1 LQLILKI
8 KKLSSMKKQGLI
20 LASAL
25 MMFVLTLTVACKSDS
40 ATDAETTA
48 ADTTATAVNAD
59 PNASMTL
66 DPNAATPTDA
76 AADAV
81 PTGPTTSLSITNGLE
96 HDYGTI
102 DAGVKVKH
110 TFKFKNTG
118 SEPLVIS
125 NCKGSCGCTVPK
137 CPTEPIAPGGE
148 GEIPVEFDSKGKN
161 GPDTK
166 TVTITANTNPAQTLL
181 TIKGNVKGTPP
192 PAQ

>member
-1 LQLILKI
+1 LQFILKI

-40 ATDAETTA
+40 AADAETTA
-48 ADTTATAVNAD
+48 ADTTATAVSAD
-59 PNASMTL
+59 PNAMAL
-66 DPNAATPTDA
+66 DATTPTDPA
-76 AADAV
+76 AAEAV

-96 HDYGTI
+96 HDYGTV

>member
-1 LQLILKI
+1 
-8 KKLSSMKKQGLI
+8 MKKQGLI

-40 ATDAETTA
+40 AADAETA
-48 ADTTATAVNAD
+48 TTENTDATAVNTDA
-59 PNASMTL
+59 NAPMTL
-66 DPNAATPTDA
+66 DPNSQPTIEA
-76 AADAV
+76 GAEAV
-81 PTGPTTSLSITNGLE
+81 PSGPTTNITITNGIE
-96 HDYGTI
+96 HDYGTV

-161 GPDTK
+161 GPDSK